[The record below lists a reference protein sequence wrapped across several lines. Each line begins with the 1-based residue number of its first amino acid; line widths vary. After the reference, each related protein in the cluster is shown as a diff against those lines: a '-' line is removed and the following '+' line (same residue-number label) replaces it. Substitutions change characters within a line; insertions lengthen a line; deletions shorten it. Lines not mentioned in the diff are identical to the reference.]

1 MYVESKEIATPTP
14 GTTGAELLETCAP
27 ELSAAAVAAN
37 LDNEIHDLQNPVDGC
52 HNLTFVRL
60 DSAEGWDVYRR
71 SVIFLLITAVHELD
85 PAAEVTVDFSAN
97 GGLFIE
103 VRGVAGG
110 LTAEG
115 VQKIEAKMRA
125 IVAEDR
131 SIVKSFLPRDEAVR
145 IFKQAKAIEK
155 ANLIAAL
162 SQETVSI
169 YRCGGYADY
178 LYGAMLGHT
187 GALGRFALDFF
198 APGLLLRTP
207 SVETRGDVPPAKPQP
222 KLNHVLT
229 EAKRWADILHC
240 DYVTDLNRAHRN
252 GQIGDIIRVS
262 EALQEKK
269 IAEIAD
275 HIAARRGE
283 LRLILIAGPSSSG
296 KTSFAQRLRIQLR
309 VNGLEPVAISL
320 DDYFCNRRDTPRTL
334 EGAYDYEALEALD
347 VPLFNEQM
355 VKLLKGEEVELPYY
369 NFLTGEREWGHHA
382 PFSIAE
388 NQPIII
394 EGIHGLNEKLSAA
407 IPREKKYKIY
417 ISALTQLNVDAHNR
431 IPTTSARLVRRLVRD
446 YQFRGS
452 SALKTLRQWP
462 DVRKGEEQHIFPFQE
477 DADVMFNSALIYE
490 LGVLKKYA
498 KPLLEAV
505 PPEVP
510 EHIMARKL
518 LDFCAYFD
526 NILEED
532 EIPNNSLLREFIGK
546 SVFFK

>member
-1 MYVESKEIATPTP
+1 MYVESKEIETPTP

-115 VQKIEAKMRA
+115 VATIEAKMRA

-131 SIVKSFLPRDEAVR
+131 PIVKSFLPRDEAVR

-207 SVETRGDVPPAKPQP
+207 SPETRGEVIFSEGVMKKRITKEKMCEVLSENPAKLYGLYPR
-222 KLNHVLT
+222 KGVIA
-229 EAKRWADILHC
+229 EGADA
-240 DYVTDLNRAHRN
+240 DLVVIDPAR
-252 GQIGDIIRVS
+252 
-262 EALQEKK
+262 EKK
-269 IAEIAD
+269 ITRETQVS
-275 HIAARRGE
+275 R
-283 LRLILIAGPSSSG
+283 S
-296 KTSFAQRLRIQLR
+296 
-309 VNGLEPVAISL
+309 
-320 DDYFCNRRDTPRTL
+320 DYAPL
-334 EGAYDYEALEALD
+334 EGMMIQGVIED
-347 VPLFNEQM
+347 V
-355 VKLLKGEEVELPYY
+355 Y
-369 NFLTGEREWGHHA
+369 
-382 PFSIAE
+382 
-388 NQPIII
+388 
-394 EGIHGLNEKLSAA
+394 
-407 IPREKKYKIY
+407 
-417 ISALTQLNVDAHNR
+417 
-431 IPTTSARLVRRLVRD
+431 
-446 YQFRGS
+446 
-452 SALKTLRQWP
+452 LR
-462 DVRKGEEQHIFPFQE
+462 
-477 DADVMFNSALIYE
+477 
-490 LGVLKKYA
+490 GVLAAQEGKVLEKSRGMFLRR
-498 KPLLEAV
+498 KPFMPL
-505 PPEVP
+505 
-510 EHIMARKL
+510 
-518 LDFCAYFD
+518 
-526 NILEED
+526 
-532 EIPNNSLLREFIGK
+532 
-546 SVFFK
+546 